1 MATSNQDSTQAEEL
15 TKMLSQIAQ
24 TKTKPDADL
33 PYLIQLESM
42 ILGKLR
48 EPFVAAQQQAY
59 GGQPAPGG
67 MPNPVMQGP
76 PGAPGGMPQG
86 GPPGMAGGPPMGMP
100 QGSVASPGGGVNGV
114 QSMASLPPVDEIRRM
129 LSAGKK

>member
-15 TKMLSQIAQ
+15 QKMLSQIAT

-48 EPFVAAQQQAY
+48 EPFVAAQASAY
-59 GGQPAPGG
+59 GPQQAPGG
-67 MPNPVMQGP
+67 MPNPIMQGP

-86 GPPGMAGGPPMGMP
+86 GPMGLPGGPPASFATPG
-100 QGSVASPGGGVNGV
+100 QGVPGV
-114 QSMASLPPVDEIRRM
+114 QGMGVMPPIDEIRRM
-129 LSAGKK
+129 LSSGNKK

>member
-1 MATSNQDSTQAEEL
+1 MAVSNQDATQAEEL

-33 PYLIQLESM
+33 PYLIQLESL
-42 ILGKLR
+42 ILTKLR

-59 GGQPAPGG
+59 GGAAPGG
-67 MPNPVMQGP
+67 LPNPVMHGP
-76 PGAPGGMPQG
+76 PGVPGGMPQA
-86 GPPGMAGGPPMGMP
+86 GPPGLAGGPPLP
-100 QGSVASPGGGVNGV
+100 SASLASPGGGVNGV